1 MKKYFNPEYN
11 MVAVM
16 SNDVIT
22 LSHNNQEVVKDPN
35 TGKVLY
41 VVDTYR
47 DESTNEFSG
56 IVSAD
61 ISALGI

>member
-22 LSHNNQEVVKDPN
+22 LSHNNHEEVIDPN
-35 TGKVLY
+35 TGKVSY

-47 DESTNEFSG
+47 DKNTNEFSG